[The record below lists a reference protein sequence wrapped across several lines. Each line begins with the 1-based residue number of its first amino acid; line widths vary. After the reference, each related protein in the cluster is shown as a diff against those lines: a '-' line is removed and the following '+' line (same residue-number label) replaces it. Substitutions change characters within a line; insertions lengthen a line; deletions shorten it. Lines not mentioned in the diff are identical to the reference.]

1 MVVVAIAG
9 AQAERDAMATQLI
22 ETLTGRGRRVAVVA
36 SSADPLAIDEP
47 GKDSYAHAA
56 AGAQDVVVV
65 SGRRWARV
73 HRNEEA
79 AAPEIAALAPLVR
92 DAEVVLALG
101 FDRRAAP
108 RLTVECRAGDGASI
122 APHVL
127 VDDGEARAFRLDKT
141 EAIADLIERLSEET
155 RRDD

>member
-22 ETLTGRGRRVAVVA
+22 ETLTGRGRRVAVIV
-36 SSADPLAIDEP
+36 SSPAPLAVDEP

-56 AGAQDVVVV
+56 AGARDVVVV

-73 HRNEEA
+73 HRNEVP
-79 AAPEIAALAPLVR
+79 AAPEIAAIAPLVG
-92 DAEVVLALG
+92 DADVVLALG
-101 FDRRAAP
+101 FDGQAAP
-108 RLTVECRAGDGASI
+108 RLTVECDAGAGVGPAL
-122 APHVL
+122 HVL
-127 VDDGEARAFRLDKT
+127 AEDGGVRAFRLDKP

-155 RRDD
+155 R